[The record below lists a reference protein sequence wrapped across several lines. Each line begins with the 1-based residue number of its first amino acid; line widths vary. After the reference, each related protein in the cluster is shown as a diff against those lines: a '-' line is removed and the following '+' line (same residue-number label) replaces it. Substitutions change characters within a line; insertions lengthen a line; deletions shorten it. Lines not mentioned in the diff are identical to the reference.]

1 MEKNPPLGLEGGAFC
16 VLAGKRDG
24 LLLSGWADLAWAG
37 LRDCL
42 ALGAREAYFTAGAGV
57 MLCLRDSA
65 LAELGFSE
73 ALWDGFAET
82 FTEACLEAVAEL
94 LVEGGFFTGVT

>member
-1 MEKNPPLGLEGGAFC
+1 
-16 VLAGKRDG
+16 
-24 LLLSGWADLAWAG
+24 
-37 LRDCL
+37 
-42 ALGAREAYFTAGAGV
+42 